1 MKRPASN
8 SIFSFCTYEE
18 MIFLLHAKASRL
30 EVRQANE
37 QQHKNGALC
46 YPKLNFVVFGGKAFL
61 MIKAG
66 AINSSGLMLDPKR
79 PYFWKGS

>member
-1 MKRPASN
+1 
-8 SIFSFCTYEE
+8 
-18 MIFLLHAKASRL
+18 MIFPLHAKASRL
-30 EVRQANE
+30 EARQANE
-37 QQHKNGALC
+37 RQRKNGSLC
-46 YPKLNFVVFGGKAFL
+46 YPKLNSVVFGGKAFL